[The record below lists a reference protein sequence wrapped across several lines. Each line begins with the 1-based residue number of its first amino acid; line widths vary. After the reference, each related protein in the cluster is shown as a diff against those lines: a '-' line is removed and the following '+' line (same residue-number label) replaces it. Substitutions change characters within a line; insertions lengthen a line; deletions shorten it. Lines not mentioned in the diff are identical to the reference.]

1 MANNDPY
8 LVTVFFESKSLRS
21 CKLSFSFHWSL
32 IRNLYW
38 KLGWQVQVKCKW
50 PGHWIEKSGLEPCM
64 FWKMCSRHLRL
75 SVDPYCRSTFIN
87 LSIDILIN
95 VLVDPWSTPDQH
107 SFDTSI
113 DKIDSA
119 SILDGVSVKISWHLS
134 NCQLR
139 CWSSVGWVSIE
150 MLIKGWK
157 RLRISSWLRV
167 P

>member
-1 MANNDPY
+1 
-8 LVTVFFESKSLRS
+8 
-21 CKLSFSFHWSL
+21 
-32 IRNLYW
+32 
-38 KLGWQVQVKCKW
+38 
-50 PGHWIEKSGLEPCM
+50 
-64 FWKMCSRHLRL
+64 MCSRHSRL

-95 VLVDPWSTPDQH
+95 VLVDPWSTPDRH
-107 SFDTSI
+107 SFDISI

-119 SILDGVSVKISWHLS
+119 SILDDVSVKISWHLS

-167 P
+167 PLVSIQNPNVRHVLTPHNAWLLEFLGSTNYSNLAIKYQITLFWMYDFNFFLRKSIGTCTKYCFRYR

>member
-1 MANNDPY
+1 
-8 LVTVFFESKSLRS
+8 
-21 CKLSFSFHWSL
+21 
-32 IRNLYW
+32 
-38 KLGWQVQVKCKW
+38 
-50 PGHWIEKSGLEPCM
+50 M

-95 VLVDPWSTPDQH
+95 VLVDPWSTPDRH
-107 SFDTSI
+107 SFDISI

-167 P
+167 PWDMYLLLIMPDSWNSWAALTTLTLLSSTKLLYFECMILIFFSVNQ